1 MRAVKTALISVW
13 DKTGVLD
20 LAKTLDRFGTRIIST
35 GGTAKALRESGI
47 QVVDIS
53 EITKKPEAFGG
64 RMKTLSYEV
73 ASGILFDRD
82 RDADEAAR
90 LGIEPID
97 MVVCNLYPFCE
108 YRDKGLGLNEL
119 IEYVDIGGPT
129 MIRAAAK
136 NFRGVAVLTRPGDY
150 AAIIEEL
157 NANNG
162 ALSLATRTNLM
173 RIAYSQTAAYDS
185 AIADHMD
192 GLAGQPSVRLHYSGA
207 EHLRYGENPHQQAVY
222 FAGNDQYAG
231 FRAMEILGGKEIS
244 YNNLVDL
251 AGALDAVADLEEP
264 SVAIIKH
271 TNPCGLCSAPDLRHA
286 FELAWAADPVSAFGS
301 VIAFNRTLTVEAAA
315 FLDLDHEDKGKRK
328 FVEIVAAPDF
338 APGVVEYLK
347 KHKALRILKLDPK
360 ASRPPKELKFVRGA
374 LLVQDN
380 DEKLFEKMEQV
391 TQYGTGPID
400 ESLLKFGLVGVR
412 QVKSNSI
419 VVVRRKGDA
428 MQLLG
433 MGSGQPNRVNST
445 SLAMERA
452 VATLEAEYEAQGGAA
467 GEAKELWIK
476 EQLGLAYLVS
486 DAFFPF
492 PDSVRLAAAYGIR
505 QMFQPGGSIRDK
517 EVIAACDEL
526 HVAMVMTGIRHFK
539 H

>member
-1 MRAVKTALISVW
+1 MRGIKTALISVW
-13 DKTGVLD
+13 DKTGVLE
-20 LAKTLDRFGTRIIST
+20 LAAKLHQFGTRIIST
-35 GGTAKALRESGI
+35 GGTAKALREAGI
-47 QVVDIS
+47 PVTDIS

-73 ASGILFDRD
+73 ASGILFDRT

-90 LGIEPID
+90 LAIDPID

-108 YRDKGLGLNEL
+108 YRDKGLPLNEL

-150 AAIIEEL
+150 AAIIQEL
-157 NANNG
+157 DANQG
-162 ALSLATRTNLM
+162 ALGLETRTKLM

-192 GLAGQPSVRLHYSGA
+192 TLAGEPSVRLHYTGA

-222 FAGNDQYAG
+222 FSGNDQYPG
-231 FRAMEILGGKEIS
+231 FRGMEILGGKEIS

-271 TNPCGLCSAPDLRHA
+271 TNPCGISSAPNLQQA

-301 VIAFNRTLTVEAAA
+301 VIAFNRTLTLDAAR

-328 FVEIVAAPDF
+328 FVEIVVAPQF
-338 APGVVEYLK
+338 ETGVVEYLK

-360 ASRPPKELKFVRGA
+360 TNRPAKELKFVRGS

-380 DEKLFEKMEQV
+380 DEKLFEKLEQV

-400 ESLLKFGLVGVR
+400 EPLLKFGLVAVR

-419 VVVRRKGDA
+419 VVVRRTGDA

-445 SLAMERA
+445 SLAMERS
-452 VATLEAEYEAQGGAA
+452 VATLEAEYDAQGGPA
-467 GEAKELWIK
+467 GEAKDLYVK
-476 EQLGLAYLVS
+476 QQLGLAYLVS

-505 QMFQPGGSIRDK
+505 AVFQPGGSIRDK
-517 EVIAACDEL
+517 EVIQACDEL
-526 HVAMVMTGIRHFK
+526 HVAMVMTGIRHFR